1 MLNLPGLCNG
11 EIQSLSTTFGNPL
24 MKKITF
30 EIMQQPSQSTASPNG
45 RLRWSPEETFLLL
58 ELLLEARRGQ
68 QLNSNKIRD
77 IRDVLGGF
85 IPTLSIKFPQRKW
98 NVKAIENRFSWLK
111 STWQAFCA
119 AEAIPGTTYNDETG
133 MLQISKSSAKVIE
146 SIHKR
151 YGSFVVAKPL
161 PTNDNISRSEW
172 AEIFLTDLP
181 ARDTTIDAHG
191 YRGFAKAAGRGGQH
205 FQERQEEA
213 GGGTQDHNAGDD
225 SAEEDLSDED
235 NLDPQPSRRHANNTS
250 TLTVTPSNI
259 ARPAASSSRN
269 ACTTPTRS
277 NGPPNRLER
286 SLQPKRVMEQSSELP
301 RVIPNVCRPRNDGS
315 KEHIIIHQARSPYA
329 VEIEKASR
337 DCQLLFEDFGI
348 PSMMKVI
355 LWLKEDTMNAPIW
368 NSLSSK
374 EAKIVLVETIL
385 SADS

>member
-1 MLNLPGLCNG
+1 
-11 EIQSLSTTFGNPL
+11 
-24 MKKITF
+24 
-30 EIMQQPSQSTASPNG
+30 MQQPSQSTASPNG
-45 RLRWSPEETFLLL
+45 RLRWSPEETLLLL

-68 QLNSNKIRD
+68 QLNGNKIRD

-85 IPTLSIKFPQRKW
+85 IPTLSTKFPHRKW

-133 MLQISKSSAKVIE
+133 MLQISKSNAKVIE
-146 SIHKR
+146 FVHKR
-151 YGSFVVAKPL
+151 YGNFVVAKPL
-161 PTNDNISRSEW
+161 PTNDNVSRSEW

-181 ARDTTIDAHG
+181 ARDTTIDAHDDQ
-191 YRGFAKAAGRGGQH
+191 GFTKVAGAEGAEEGEGQH
-205 FQERQEEA
+205 LQERQEEA
-213 GGGTQDHNAGDD
+213 GGGTQDNSAGDD
-225 SAEEDLSDED
+225 SPEEDVSDED

-250 TLTVTPSNI
+250 TLTVTPSDI
-259 ARPAASSSRN
+259 ARPAVSSSRN
-269 ACTTPTRS
+269 AYTTPTRS

-301 RVIPNVCRPRNDGS
+301 RVMSNVCRPRNEGS

-348 PSMMKVI
+348 PTMMKVI

-385 SADS
+385 GAELSR